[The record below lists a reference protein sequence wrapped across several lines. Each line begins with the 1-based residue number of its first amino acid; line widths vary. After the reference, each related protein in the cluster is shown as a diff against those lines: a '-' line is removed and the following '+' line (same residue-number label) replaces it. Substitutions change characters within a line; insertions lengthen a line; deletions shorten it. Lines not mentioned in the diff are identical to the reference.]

1 MLQPIHRPSNFGVLA
16 LFWRYRRSTPTRS
29 RNINPTVDSI
39 REEFQ
44 RYRVFG
50 ERALE
55 RLDDDA
61 FFHVPAPDGNS
72 AAILV
77 KHLGGNLRS
86 RWTDFLTTDGEKP
99 DRNRDAEFELYP
111 EDTRDDLMA
120 RWAAGWD
127 LVANTLD
134 QLTDADLRLTVQLR
148 GQRLMVSA
156 AALRQLAHAAYH
168 VGQIVLLAR
177 ARTTEWESL
186 TIPRGGS
193 EAFIEQV
200 RNP

>member
-1 MLQPIHRPSNFGVLA
+1 LA
-16 LFWRYRRSTPTRS
+16 FLGEKRSVPPRRRS
-29 RNINPTVDSI
+29 INPTVEGI
-39 REEFQ
+39 REEFL
-44 RYRVFG
+44 RYRKFG
-50 ERALE
+50 ERALG

-99 DRNRDAEFELYP
+99 DRRRDTEFELSP
-111 EDTRDDLMA
+111 EDTRDNLMA
-120 RWAAGWD
+120 RWDAGWD
-127 LVANTLD
+127 LVASTLD
-134 QLTDADLRLTVQLR
+134 RLSDEDLRLTVQLR
-148 GQRLMVSA
+148 GQRLTVGA

-177 ARTTEWESL
+177 ARTSEWESL
-186 TIPRGGS
+186 TIPRGAS

-200 RNP
+200 RNQ